1 MTEIKVTPSDTL
13 LRYETPLYYGQER
26 KSNGKSSI
34 GFEQNKA
41 GGSSNE
47 SATSKLDEM
56 INSMLPLR
64 EWLEE
69 TGVWVQYVS
78 KEPASRLDII
88 TLQEQLDKKIN
99 DRKARETGI
108 CSVREELYKQC
119 LDELIRQVALDG
131 PERGLLL
138 MRVRDEFNMT
148 VNAYKTLF
156 ESSVIFGIK
165 KQLKSEQ
172 GLKELEERA
181 IILDNEN
188 NELGKIPTLLCAS
201 PFLTS
206 LYRDRAA

>member
-1 MTEIKVTPSDTL
+1 MTQIKVTPSDTL
-13 LRYETPLYYGQER
+13 LRYESPLYFGHER
-26 KSNGKSSI
+26 KNGKSI
-34 GFEQNKA
+34 EQSHTNKA
-41 GGSSNE
+41 GSTSE

-56 INSMLPLR
+56 INSMLPPR

-138 MRVRDEFNMT
+138 MRVRDEFKMT
-148 VNAYKTLF
+148 VDAYKTLF

-172 GLKELEERA
+172 GLQELEERA
-181 IILDNEN
+181 IILDNDN
-188 NELGKIPTLLCAS
+188 NELGKFNHFT
-201 PFLTS
+201 FNT
-206 LYRDRAA
+206 YY